1 MRDLSQRLAP
11 ASRRPSFGWSRALR
25 AGPLLA
31 YVPLGFWA
39 VVCLFPLYWIAATTL
54 KQPLDVINGPRYL
67 PFVDFKP
74 TLDAWAYILFNPND
88 DTLRRYLNSV
98 VVSFGATALT
108 VTFGA
113 LAAYGLTRLRASF
126 GVATIAVVVLAI
138 GVATA
143 VSLAGANTLTAA
155 IAAVLLIVAAS
166 IPIRRRRK
174 VSRRVVAN
182 TGIFLA
188 ILATRILPPV
198 VTVLPIYLL
207 FERAQLL
214 DTRFALILT
223 YTAANL
229 PIAIWLARAFFD
241 EVPLEVEEA
250 AALDGASA
258 FRTFY
263 AVVLPMAK
271 AGIVATALLIFVLCW
286 NEYLFAVYLT
296 ADHALTMPPFLTGQM
311 ATREQMASAD
321 PEWGYFSVLIVLM
334 VAPLVLFT
342 GIVQR
347 VVSRVSG

>member
-1 MRDLSQRLAP
+1 
-11 ASRRPSFGWSRALR
+11 
-25 AGPLLA
+25 
-31 YVPLGFWA
+31 
-39 VVCLFPLYWIAATTL
+39 
-54 KQPLDVINGPRYL
+54 
-67 PFVDFKP
+67 
-74 TLDAWAYILFNPND
+74 
-88 DTLRRYLNSV
+88 

-143 VSLAGANTLTAA
+143 ASLGGANTLTAA

-207 FERAQLL
+207 FERAHLL

-241 EVPLEVEEA
+241 EVPMEVEEA